1 METGFRFS
9 FKFLENSVNKNC
21 WKVRRL
27 KVSSRKWMAMFLFVG
42 VAAQVNGEPSSYVEQ
57 YHPEAE
63 LGELFIQVQTTKIL
77 GDYKTFVDAIPNLAP
92 QEILQKYK
100 QQKDTPNF
108 DLREFVLANFTLPEQ
123 AQAAK
128 VEHESELKAHL
139 DNHWGNLVR
148 HPQKTSNYSSLV
160 ALPHPYVVPGGR
172 FREMFYWDSYFT
184 IVGLLESNED
194 ALARGMIDNFAYM
207 IDEFGFVPNGNRSY
221 FLSRSQPPLFAA
233 SLLAYADKHGIDS
246 VVSYLPQLETE
257 YRYWMDG
264 KDEIPNE
271 ATEGRHLI
279 VLENG
284 DYLNRYAG
292 AKEEPRAEAYGK
304 ELRWASALPEEQRG
318 DYHRHL
324 RAVCESGWDFSS
336 RWFKDGVNK
345 STTHAMDIIPVDLT
359 SLLYQ
364 LEHTLALLFEHTGNT
379 EKGDQYYAAAEQRKS
394 LLHKYHFDK
403 KTGTYQDYDFRL
415 KQRTG
420 RLSMAMA
427 YPLYVGAAQD
437 TAAKR
442 VSDYLASHFLK
453 PGGFVSTLVETG
465 EQWDYPN
472 GWAPLQ
478 YIGVKGLLNY
488 RQNNIAHEAMSR
500 WLALNEKV
508 YKAEGKM
515 MEKYNVVD
523 TTLKAGGGEYPTQ
536 DGFGWTNGVDLAFYR
551 LLGNMQANGQ

>member
-1 METGFRFS
+1 MI
-9 FKFLENSVNKNC
+9 KNY
-21 WKVRRL
+21 WREGGK
-27 KVSSRKWMAMFLFVG
+27 KATSRKWMALILIAG
-42 VAAQVNGEPSSYVEQ
+42 VAGHASGESSGHAAQ
-57 YHPEAE
+57 YHPDAE
-63 LGELFIQVQTTKIL
+63 LGELFTQVQTTKVL
-77 GDYKTFVDAIPNLAP
+77 GDYKTFVDAIPNSSPEA
-92 QEILQKYK
+92 ILQKYH
-100 QQKDTPNF
+100 QQKDTADF
-108 DLREFVLANFTLPEQ
+108 DLKQFVLANFTLPEK
-123 AQAAK
+123 AQAAT
-128 VEHESELKAHL
+128 VSHESELKTHL

-148 HPQKTSNYSSLV
+148 DPQKTSNYSSLV

-184 IVGLLESNED
+184 IVGLLESDED

-233 SLLAYADKHGIDS
+233 SLLAYADKHGMDS
-246 VVSYLPQLETE
+246 VVSYLPQLEAE
-257 YRYWMDG
+257 YGYWMDG
-264 KDEIPNE
+264 NEEIPNQ
-271 ATEGRHLI
+271 ATQGRHLI

-304 ELRWASALPEEQRG
+304 ELRWASALPEAQRG

-359 SLLYQ
+359 SLLFQ
-364 LEHTLALLFEHTGNT
+364 LEHTLGLLFEHAANT
-379 EKGDQYYAAAEQRKS
+379 EKSKHYFAVAERRKS
-394 LLHKYHFDK
+394 LLHKYHFDE
-403 KTGTYQDYDFRL
+403 KTGTYQDYDFKL
-415 KQRTG
+415 KQHTG

-427 YPLYVGAAQD
+427 YPLYVGAATD

-442 VSDYLASHFLK
+442 VSDYLAQHFLM

-488 RQNNIAHEAMSR
+488 QQSDVAHEAMSR

-551 LLGNMQANGQ
+551 LLGKPQASAK